1 MDFICKF
8 KTFSANIELKNW
20 TIILAFKK
28 SLESLLLTLWGDGNI
43 AKCESQVTPNTLFL
57 SKYSKK

>member
-43 AKCESQVTPNTLFL
+43 AKSEN
-57 SKYSKK
+57 